1 MARRGTSGTSG
12 SHFMMET
19 LLLREG
25 WATRMESF
33 SIFSLHTWQLL
44 RLDEDTS
51 SRMSRVRSRST
62 SALPEEAMSEPR
74 PESRRPCVEAGEARE
89 AGT

>member
-1 MARRGTSGTSG
+1 
-12 SHFMMET
+12 MMET

-74 PESRRPCVEAGEARE
+74 HTNRGVPVEAGEASCEARE
-89 AGT
+89 QDEGP

>member
-62 SALPEEAMSEPR
+62 SALPEEAMLQNPGTNSA
-74 PESRRPCVEAGEARE
+74 SVEAVRAV
-89 AGT
+89 AGTSS

>member
-1 MARRGTSGTSG
+1 
-12 SHFMMET
+12 MMET

-74 PESRRPCVEAGEARE
+74 PESRRPVEAGEARE
-89 AGT
+89 LQDEGP